1 MSSVK
6 KIGLFACTGV
16 VAGNMMG
23 SGIALLPAN
32 LASIGGIAIWG
43 WVISIIGAMSLAYV
57 YARLATKNPQQGGPI
72 AYAGEI
78 SPAFGFQTGVL
89 YYHANW
95 IGNLAIGI
103 TAVSYLSTFFPALN
117 NPIPA
122 GIACIAIVWLFTFIN
137 MLGGAWVSR
146 LTTIGLFLVLIPV
159 VLTAV
164 AGWHWFDIAT
174 YHANWNT
181 STTTDSHA
189 IVKSILL
196 CLWAFVGVES
206 AAVSTGMVKNPKRT
220 VPLATMLVPL
230 YAFANSYST
239 LDVSLNDLRMQVRF
253 FEYALG
259 AAADIA
265 AKIRQNTDEY
275 IDNILP
281 PLTKALFKYVREGKY
296 TFCTPGHMGGTAFQK
311 SPVGSIFYDFFGPNT
326 MKSDISISVSEL
338 GSLLDHSGPHKEAEE
353 YIARVFN
360 AERSYM
366 VTNGTSTANKIVGMY
381 SAPAGSTVLI
391 DRNCH
396 KSLTH
401 LMMMS
406 DITPIYFRPTRN
418 AYGILGGIPQSE
430 FQHATIAKRVKE
442 TPNATWPVHAV
453 ITNSTYD
460 GLLYNTDY
468 IKKTL
473 DVKSIHFDSAWVPYT
488 NFSPIYQG
496 KCGMSGDRVEGK
508 IIYETQS
515 THKLL
520 AAFSQA
526 SMIHVKGDINEETFN
541 EAYMMHTTTSP
552 HYGIVASTETAAA
565 MMKGNAGKRL
575 INGSI
580 ERAIKFRKEIKRLKS
595 ESDGWFFDVWQPEH
609 IDGAECWPLRS
620 DSAWHGFKNIDNEHM
635 YLDPIK
641 VTILTP
647 GMKKDGTMD
656 EFGIPASLVAKYL
669 DERGII
675 VEKTGPYNLLFLFSI
690 GIDKTK
696 ALSLL
701 RALTEFKR
709 AFDLNLRVKNILPAL
724 YREAPEFYEN
734 MRIQELA
741 QNIHKLVEHHNLP
754 DLMYRAFEVL
764 PKMVMTPYTAFQKEL
779 HGETE
784 EVYLEEMVGRV
795 NANMI
800 LPYPPGVP
808 LVMPGEMITEESRP
822 VLEFLQMLCEIGA
835 HYPGFET
842 DIHGAY
848 RQADGRYT
856 VKVLKENTK

>member
-1 MSSVK
+1 MNV
-6 KIGLFACTGV
+6 
-16 VAGNMMG
+16 
-23 SGIALLPAN
+23 
-32 LASIGGIAIWG
+32 IAIMNHMG
-43 WVISIIGAMSLAYV
+43 VYFKEEPIRELHRALEGLNFRIVYPNDREDLLKLIENNSRLCGVIFDWDKYNLE
-57 YARLATKNPQQGGPI
+57 LCE
-72 AYAGEI
+72 EI
-78 SPAFGFQTGVL
+78 SK
-89 YYHANW
+89 
-95 IGNLAIGI
+95 
-103 TAVSYLSTFFPALN
+103 LN
-117 NPIPA
+117 EY
-122 GIACIAIVWLFTFIN
+122 
-137 MLGGAWVSR
+137 M
-146 LTTIGLFLVLIPV
+146 
-159 VLTAV
+159 
-164 AGWHWFDIAT
+164 
-174 YHANWNT
+174 
-181 STTTDSHA
+181 
-189 IVKSILL
+189 
-196 CLWAFVGVES
+196 
-206 AAVSTGMVKNPKRT
+206 
-220 VPLATMLVPL
+220 PL

-381 SAPAGSTVLI
+381 SAPAGSTVLV